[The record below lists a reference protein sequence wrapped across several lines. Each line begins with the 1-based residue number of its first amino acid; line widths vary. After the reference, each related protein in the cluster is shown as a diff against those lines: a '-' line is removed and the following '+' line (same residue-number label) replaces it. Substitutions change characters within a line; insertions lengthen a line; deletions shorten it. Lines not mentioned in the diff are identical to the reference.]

1 MTSSLTQSVSNAS
14 RARRAVRTAS
24 RAVKQPA
31 VLGRSCTPAASST
44 STNEPRALGS
54 MRRSAA
60 VTSSPPLPW
69 MAAASASSERKP
81 PVPSSRR
88 EVSSR
93 PPMVKVSCSVT
104 ATASASLYRA
114 QDLDPRA
121 VAQLAPLPLAAR
133 YDLGVDRHGDAALPA
148 LERERGQRALDR
160 GARLE
165 LPRLA
170 VDEDVHAATPEK
182 RAGSHAAAHS
192 GRPSPASTATTAC
205 AVTSASRIP
214 LR

>member
-44 STNEPRALGS
+44 STSEPRAPGS
-54 MRRSAA
+54 MRRSAT
-60 VTSSPPLPW
+60 VTSSEPLAS
-69 MAAASASSERKP
+69 MAAASVSSERKP
-81 PVPSSRR
+81 PVPSRSR

-93 PPMVKVSCSVT
+93 PPMVKVSPWT
-104 ATASASLYRA
+104 IATSAPLDRA

-121 VAQLAPLPLAAR
+121 LAQLARGPLAAR
-133 YDLGVDRHGDAALPA
+133 HHLGVDGHRHAALAA
-148 LERERGQRALDR
+148 LERERGERGLHG

-165 LPRLA
+165 LLRLA
-170 VDEDVHAATPEK
+170 VDEDVHVSTSEK
-182 RAGSHAAAHS
+182 RAGSHD
-192 GRPSPASTATTAC
+192 
-205 AVTSASRIP
+205 
-214 LR
+214 